1 MEIFIRIGYI
11 VMIAAIV
18 LCFYFSRKQ
27 QHGLREA
34 VDRFAFAYVKISNHV
49 SARPPAAE
57 LAVERGEGDAVRPL
71 PLGEQPEAIRAA
83 IERASGG
90 KVVKLYDEMMD
101 AMLEIENRCGRH
113 RRMNSQF
120 REPIAALFHK
130 ARTFLT
136 ASEHL
141 ENIRTAADKQ
151 AFDSVLRDQG
161 DDRMVLLRRITG
173 GAGEQFS
180 ALSKHYDLA
189 AREAAEREKKRPA
202 RGR

>member
-57 LAVERGEGDAVRPL
+57 LAVERGEGDAVRAL
-71 PLGEQPEAIRAA
+71 PLREQPEAIRTV

-151 AFDSVLRDQG
+151 AFDSFLRDQG

>member
-1 MEIFIRIGYI
+1 
-11 VMIAAIV
+11 MIAAIV

-71 PLGEQPEAIRAA
+71 PLREQPEAIRTV
-83 IERASGG
+83 IGRAGGG

-120 REPIAALFHK
+120 REPIAALFLK

-151 AFDSVLRDQG
+151 AFDSFLRDQG

-180 ALSKHYDLA
+180 SLSKHYDLA

>member
-151 AFDSVLRDQG
+151 AFDSFLRDQG

-173 GAGEQFS
+173 GAGEQFT

>member
-49 SARPPAAE
+49 CPRPPAAE

-71 PLGEQPEAIRAA
+71 PLGEQPEAIRAV

-151 AFDSVLRDQG
+151 AFDSFLRDQG

>member
-1 MEIFIRIGYI
+1 MEIFIRIGYA
-11 VMIAAIV
+11 VMIVAIV
-18 LCFYFSRKQ
+18 LCFYFSKKQ

-120 REPIAALFHK
+120 REPIAALFLK

-141 ENIRTAADKQ
+141 ENIRTLADKQ
-151 AFDSVLRDQG
+151 AFDSFLRDQG

-180 ALSKHYDLA
+180 SLSKHYDLA

>member
-11 VMIAAIV
+11 VMIVAIV

-151 AFDSVLRDQG
+151 AFDSFLRDQG

-180 ALSKHYDLA
+180 VLSKHYDLA

>member
-71 PLGEQPEAIRAA
+71 PLREQPEAIRTV

-151 AFDSVLRDQG
+151 AFDSFLRDQG

-180 ALSKHYDLA
+180 GLSKHYDLA

>member
-71 PLGEQPEAIRAA
+71 PLGGQPETIRAA

-151 AFDSVLRDQG
+151 AFDSFLRDQG

-173 GAGEQFS
+173 GAGEKFS

>member
-34 VDRFAFAYVKISNHV
+34 VDRFAFAYVKNSNHV

-151 AFDSVLRDQG
+151 AFDSFLRDQG

>member
-151 AFDSVLRDQG
+151 ALDSFLRDQG

>member
-71 PLGEQPEAIRAA
+71 PLGEQPEAIRSA

-151 AFDSVLRDQG
+151 AFDSFLRDQG

>member
-151 AFDSVLRDQG
+151 AFDSFLRDQG

>member
-57 LAVERGEGDAVRPL
+57 LAVERGEGAAVRPL

-151 AFDSVLRDQG
+151 AFDSFLRDQG

>member
-71 PLGEQPEAIRAA
+71 PLREQPEAIRTV

-151 AFDSVLRDQG
+151 AFDSFLRDQG
-161 DDRMVLLRRITG
+161 DARMVLLRRITG

>member
-151 AFDSVLRDQG
+151 AFDSFLRDQG

-173 GAGEQFS
+173 GAEEQFS

>member
-120 REPIAALFHK
+120 REPIACLLY
-130 ARTFLT
+130 T
-136 ASEHL
+136 SP
-141 ENIRTAADKQ
+141 
-151 AFDSVLRDQG
+151 SPRD
-161 DDRMVLLRRITG
+161 
-173 GAGEQFS
+173 
-180 ALSKHYDLA
+180 
-189 AREAAEREKKRPA
+189 
-202 RGR
+202 

>member
-34 VDRFAFAYVKISNHV
+34 VDRIAFAYVKISNHV

-71 PLGEQPEAIRAA
+71 PLREQPEAIRTV

-151 AFDSVLRDQG
+151 AFDSFLRDQG

>member
-1 MEIFIRIGYI
+1 
-11 VMIAAIV
+11 MIAAIV

-151 AFDSVLRDQG
+151 AFDSFLRDQG

>member
-71 PLGEQPEAIRAA
+71 PLGEQPEAIRTV

-151 AFDSVLRDQG
+151 AFDSFLRDQG

>member
-71 PLGEQPEAIRAA
+71 PLREQPEAIRTV

-151 AFDSVLRDQG
+151 AFDSFLRDQG

>member
-71 PLGEQPEAIRAA
+71 PLGEQPEAIRAV

-151 AFDSVLRDQG
+151 AFDSFLRDQG

>member
-141 ENIRTAADKQ
+141 ENIRTAADQQ
-151 AFDSVLRDQG
+151 AFDSFLRDQG

>member
-11 VMIAAIV
+11 VMIVAIV

-34 VDRFAFAYVKISNHV
+34 VDRFAFAYVKISNPV

-71 PLGEQPEAIRAA
+71 PLGEQPEAIRTV

-151 AFDSVLRDQG
+151 AFDSFLRDQG

>member
-1 MEIFIRIGYI
+1 MENFIRIGYI

-151 AFDSVLRDQG
+151 AFDSFLRDQG

>member
-71 PLGEQPEAIRAA
+71 PLREQPEAIRTV

-151 AFDSVLRDQG
+151 AFDSFLLDQG

>member
-27 QHGLREA
+27 QHVLREA

-141 ENIRTAADKQ
+141 ENIRTAADQQ
-151 AFDSVLRDQG
+151 AFDSFLRDQG

>member
-1 MEIFIRIGYI
+1 MR
-11 VMIAAIV
+11 A
-18 LCFYFSRKQ
+18 
-27 QHGLREA
+27 
-34 VDRFAFAYVKISNHV
+34 
-49 SARPPAAE
+49 
-57 LAVERGEGDAVRPL
+57 L
-71 PLGEQPEAIRAA
+71 PLGEQPEAIREV
-83 IERASGG
+83 IGRAGGG
-90 KVVKLYDEMMD
+90 KVVKLYDEMMN
-101 AMLEIENRCGRH
+101 AMIEIENRCGKH

-120 REPIAALFHK
+120 REPIAALFLK

-141 ENIRTAADKQ
+141 ENIRTLADKQ
-151 AFDSVLRDQG
+151 AFDSFLRDQG

-180 ALSKHYDLA
+180 SLSKHYDLA

>member
-1 MEIFIRIGYI
+1 M
-11 VMIAAIV
+11 VA
-18 LCFYFSRKQ
+18 
-27 QHGLREA
+27 
-34 VDRFAFAYVKISNHV
+34 
-49 SARPPAAE
+49 
-57 LAVERGEGDAVRPL
+57 
-71 PLGEQPEAIRAA
+71 
-83 IERASGG
+83 
-90 KVVKLYDEMMD
+90 LYNEMMD
-101 AMLEIENRCGRH
+101 AMLEIEARCGKH
-113 RRMNSQF
+113 RRINRQF
-120 REPIAALFHK
+120 REPIDTLFLK

-151 AFDSVLRDQG
+151 AFDSFLRDQG